1 MTVTGQSRDW
11 EAEFRDRILP
21 RFAARTPA
29 DTAPRWIFV
38 CGQPG
43 SGKSGCVRRLMAE
56 LGEDRTQLI
65 CSDSLTGM
73 FPDLLTGPE
82 DTFHQAALAEFRG
95 TVRRGYIDRL
105 VDHATRLG
113 AHVLWERP
121 NTGDIEQLALVARAL
136 GYRVDCIMLAVPLVE
151 SWLAT
156 MLRSLEKRRLGDP
169 VVFDIAW
176 ASARSNSRRW
186 PACLARIEAS
196 AAVDRITV
204 LDRDGTACFQNRV
217 EPAAGRRNWAEQP
230 FAFESLVIERA
241 RPRTPGDMQRLIAD
255 WLGVMA
261 DPDIAFRNHPAWP
274 WDSIAGFRQILAD
287 LAADPG
293 TGFDLNAP
301 GDDALAASRWID
313 RLRTTLDDILA
324 GPEAAGQPGLAAR
337 AERLVALAARVAGQP
352 IR

>member
-1 MTVTGQSRDW
+1 MTTTGQSRDW

-21 RFAARTPA
+21 RFAARSPA
-29 DTAPRWIFV
+29 DTAPRWVFV

-204 LDRDGTACFQNRV
+204 LDRDGTACFENRV

-241 RPRTPGDMQRLIAD
+241 RARSAAEIATLIAEWQD
-255 WLGVMA
+255 LRTNL
-261 DPDIAFRNHPAWP
+261 DAFRSCCEAV
-274 WDSIAGFRQILAD
+274 DSLVQR

-293 TGFDLNAP
+293 TSFDLNQPSASHP
-301 GDDALAASRWID
+301 SAAAAWTA
-313 RLRTTLDDILA
+313 RLRADLDDILA
-324 GPEAAGQPGLAAR
+324 GPEAQGQTTLPAR
-337 AERLVALAARVAGQP
+337 CDRLMTLVQQVAGLP
-352 IR
+352 PG